1 MNERYRSR
9 ADTRCAG
16 ELRIVFTRES
26 TSEIPGVD
34 GHQDLPSDGHEV
46 DAMAITES
54 DRIRWSSRR
63 EPAPNAESGRLA
75 ISIGHT
81 RVAVQISRLWH
92 RLRPCHTHR
101 EGESCRSSSG
111 SPSWP
116 PASGGGSF
124 ALCPYRPACG
134 QRARD

>member
-1 MNERYRSR
+1 LNRGYAVRSIDATICALTSPQSGMNERYRSR

-63 EPAPNAESGRLA
+63 EPAPNADSAREANSLGCC
-75 ISIGHT
+75 
-81 RVAVQISRLWH
+81 SRA
-92 RLRPCHTHR
+92 
-101 EGESCRSSSG
+101 CRSAILARRDPFRSWSG
-111 SPSWP
+111 
-116 PASGGGSF
+116 
-124 ALCPYRPACG
+124 
-134 QRARD
+134 

>member
-1 MNERYRSR
+1 MERLNRGYAVRSIDAMICALTSPQSGMNERYRSR

-63 EPAPNAESGRLA
+63 E
-75 ISIGHT
+75 I
-81 RVAVQISRLWH
+81 
-92 RLRPCHTHR
+92 
-101 EGESCRSSSG
+101 
-111 SPSWP
+111 
-116 PASGGGSF
+116 
-124 ALCPYRPACG
+124 
-134 QRARD
+134 